1 MRSIELSVQL
11 QHITLASVTISG
23 TIIADR
29 LHRLFVTRHARL
41 AHAVIALV
49 ELFLVLCSL
58 VIFVI
63 VTQLFFIDLP
73 IRPLPTPPHP
83 LLSPAIMLLGLRHRT
98 TLSSHALAL
107 SREILPVYY
116 SVTFITTLVYFRSF
130 AQFSAAGRRTSTAAT
145 AAACL
150 QVFDSFGHF
159 AAHPM
164 SHCHNTPVSA
174 GGMCIID
181 GR

>member
-1 MRSIELSVQL
+1 
-11 QHITLASVTISG
+11 
-23 TIIADR
+23 
-29 LHRLFVTRHARL
+29 L
-41 AHAVIALV
+41 AHAVIVLV

-58 VIFVI
+58 VFFVI

-83 LLSPAIMLLGLRHRT
+83 FLSPAIMLLGLRHRT

-116 SVTFITTLVYFRSF
+116 SITLNSSRSF
-130 AQFSAAGRRTSTAAT
+130 ARFSAAGRRTSTAAT